1 MVMLRMRV
9 LGLALAGL
17 LLALG
22 PTTGQTSGQG
32 VPAVQMIRDSAAI
45 GGIHPAASARRMGP
59 PPRIYLMRGLA
70 NVFSQGMDHLGD
82 KLAARGYQATVHPY
96 GDWSAIAAD
105 ILARQRASGG
115 RFQAVVVGHSL
126 GANAV
131 TEVVN
136 AVGAGGGTVALAV
149 TFDPTIAQPVSGE
162 ARRYINLFQSNN
174 GWGTPVTAAPGFTGR
189 IQNFDLRNQPLT
201 HFNIDKDPRLHAQV
215 ISWIFQTVG
224 PPRGAGRHAAAR

>member
-1 MVMLRMRV
+1 M
-9 LGLALAGL
+9 GLALAGL
-17 LLALG
+17 LLTVCQTIAQTG
-22 PTTGQTSGQG
+22 PNG
-32 VPAVQMIRDSAAI
+32 VAAVQMIRDTAFRGEI
-45 GGIHPAASARRMGP
+45 QPAASARRMAP

-70 NVFSQGMDHLGD
+70 NVFSQGMDHLAD
-82 KLAARGYQATVHPY
+82 KLMARGYQATVHPY

-131 TEVVN
+131 TDLVN
-136 AVGAGGGTVALAV
+136 AVGAAGGTVALAV
-149 TFDPTIAQPVSGE
+149 TFDPTVPQPVSGG

-174 GWGTPVTAAPGFTGR
+174 GWGTTVTAAPGFSGR

-215 ISWIFQTVG
+215 IGWIVQTVG